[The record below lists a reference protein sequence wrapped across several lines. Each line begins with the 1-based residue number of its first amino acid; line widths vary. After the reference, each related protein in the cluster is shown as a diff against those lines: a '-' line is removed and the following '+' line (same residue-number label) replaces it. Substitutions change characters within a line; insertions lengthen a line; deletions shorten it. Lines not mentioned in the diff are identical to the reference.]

1 MQCVWVAQCHWDT
14 RFQCLLSFCTT
25 MASPLHSL
33 FPDGCLINCL
43 SMRLDPFSP
52 WREEEE
58 EEEDFF
64 FGHSQVSLCFSL

>member
-1 MQCVWVAQCHWDT
+1 
-14 RFQCLLSFCTT
+14 

-33 FPDGCLINCL
+33 FPDCCLINCL
-43 SMRLDPFSP
+43 SVRLDPFSP
-52 WREEEE
+52 WREEEEE